1 MAFSGK
7 YQELN
12 GLRLG
17 DDFGRNLNQDA
28 DMAFRTERR
37 FVTNSR
43 QLHDR
48 GLDNTTSQS
57 RIPEIPNEIG
67 FALFEGHPFPI
78 YECKVDRFFPKP

>member
-48 GLDNTTSQS
+48 GLDNTPSQS
-57 RIPEIPNEIG
+57 KIPAIPTKIG
-67 FALFEGHPFPI
+67 SSLGSCEHLP
-78 YECKVDRFFPKP
+78 DL